1 MSPQTRNRLSRFLG
15 IAMSGAMLLVP
26 VSSAHAQTA
35 AAANSKDNDIGV
47 LDSFKGSVMV
57 LKDKDYVN
65 ALKDMKLFD
74 GDKVIVLDGSEAVVY
89 ITTRGQRCRINLK
102 EDQSFTVRDKECA
115 ALLLTVQSVPVGSV
129 PGSVVASTA
138 VITDSTALLIGA
150 GVVGGAAIYGWNHPK
165 ASGD

>member
-1 MSPQTRNRLSRFLG
+1 
-15 IAMSGAMLLVP
+15 MLAFA

-35 AAANSKDNDIGV
+35 APANSNDIGV

-74 GDKVIVLDGSEAVVY
+74 GDKVIVLDGSQAVV
-89 ITTRGQRCRINLK
+89 IVTTRGQRCRIDLK

-115 ALLLTVQSVPVGSV
+115 ALLLTVQSVPVGTV
-129 PGSVVASTA
+129 PGSVVASTTGISDATA
-138 VITDSTALLIGA
+138 VLIGA
-150 GVVGGAAIYGWNHPK
+150 GVVTGAAIYGWNHPK
-165 ASGD
+165 ASSD

>member
-1 MSPQTRNRLSRFLG
+1 MTKQLSRFLG
-15 IAMSGAMLLVP
+15 IAMSSAMLVVA

-35 AAANSKDNDIGV
+35 AAANTKDNDIAV

-74 GDKVIVLDGSEAVVY
+74 GDRVIVLDGSEAVVY
-89 ITTRGQRCRINLK
+89 VTTRGQRCRIDLK

-115 ALLLTVQSVPVGSV
+115 ALLLTVQSVPVGTV

-138 VITDSTALLIGA
+138 AISDSAALLIG
-150 GVVGGAAIYGWNHPK
+150 GGIVTGAAIYGWNHPK
-165 ASGD
+165 ASSD